1 MCPTKAERRRTSPPG
16 WRFEIAGPGVRCCR
30 AHGGSGVGPGRQP
43 VKQRGAA
50 REGQGTAVGG
60 RLSSP
65 SASPR
70 ERLWPPSE
78 PSANRP
84 HAERGGANRQ
94 RVPGVAGLLCR
105 GARRAWCACKRRRP
119 GFRRAGAQRH
129 LDHRA
134 AGLPRGPVSHQRHV
148 RRVAILDGKLAGYVQ
163 GRAVQRVVPGAGA
176 RVPGSGASGAR
187 RGGRTVS
194 GSLRGRVSGSRA
206 SRRARRAG
214 QREHAGAGCG
224 ERGGAAV
231 LAPPLQPAL
240 IGVRLAAAGHVP
252 AGRQQLFLPAHPQR
266 ALQRARGHG
275 ASRRAGRGRREQ
287 LALLR
292 VPVHWGVLREADY
305 VIEDTEVDLE
315 QAYTQRMAAE
325 RDAGGGRGGGR
336 ARAGAD
342 AAAAHAAEEAAA
354 AYLERSE
361 SIPLPQVWRSSGM
374 LPQLEDLRARVQLS
388 STALP
393 SVLFYTLL
401 NSHGNINAVD
411 VLSDGSALVA
421 GCDDSAVR
429 VFAAARRS
437 SASSSAAE
445 AALPAAKPEPTAPVE
460 NGPGDTA
467 TAATTTTAPASS
479 LISAP
484 ALQTLVGHS
493 GPVYGVHASADGR
506 HCLSASED
514 GTVRLWDLQRG
525 VDLVA
530 YRGHSYPVW
539 DVRFAPLG
547 RYFVSVSHD
556 RTALLYCTD
565 RVSPLRIL
573 AGHMTDVDCVAWHPN
588 CNYVATGS
596 TDRTVRLWDVRHG
609 DCVRIFCGHRA
620 PLTSLAFAPDGR
632 YLASG
637 DAAGAVLVHDIA
649 GGRRAATWVEH
660 GDAVWGSVVNEP
672 VRNWPLDAPPKMPIA
687 FLPVSLA
694 AWCSARIPPPTGG
707 HRRPGRAVLVGAPAG
722 GALVGRAVRE
732 HAPPCRG
739 VCGGALATNTER

>member
-1 MCPTKAERRRTSPPG
+1 MQNEAEQIAKEYLESRGFSAVAPGEHGAPANAAALDFDEQARNVILTIERQGYHVDPSRISAMYAELRSWMENSLDMYKGELYSVLYPVLVHAYLDLVRRG
-16 WRFEIAGPGVRCCR
+16 
-30 AHGGSGVGPGRQP
+30 HGEA
-43 VKQRGAA
+43 AA
-50 REGQGTAVGG
+50 RFLDRFGG
-60 RLSSP
+60 EFQDRGHRDELG
-65 SASPR
+65 A
-70 ERLWPPSE
+70 L
-78 PSANRP
+78 ANVSTP
-84 HAERGGANRQ
+84 EQAAENE
-94 RVPGVAGLLCR
+94 VA
-105 GARRAWCACKRRRP
+105 
-119 GFRRAGAQRH
+119 
-129 LDHRA
+129 
-134 AGLPRGPVSHQRHV
+134 
-148 RRVAILDGKLAGYVQ
+148 
-163 GRAVQRVVPGAGA
+163 
-176 RVPGSGASGAR
+176 
-187 RGGRTVS
+187 
-194 GSLRGRVSGSRA
+194 
-206 SRRARRAG
+206 
-214 QREHAGAGCG
+214 
-224 ERGGAAV
+224 
-231 LAPPLQPAL
+231 
-240 IGVRLAAAGHVP
+240 
-252 AGRQQLFLPAHPQR
+252 QLFLRHRYNLRLSAYGWQLLVTYLRDASNFFFLRILNEHCSVRVDTAHPD
-266 ALQRARGHG
+266 ALGEDGVGIDAGLDG
-275 ASRRAGRGRREQ
+275 EGGFVSASEQ

-325 RDAGGGRGGGR
+325 RDAGGARGGGR

-660 GDAVWGSVVNEP
+660 GDAVWSMDFSRGSGALLATGSGDGSI
-672 VRNWPLDAPPKMPIA
+672 RLWDAD
-687 FLPVSLA
+687 A
-694 AWCSARIPPPTGG
+694 AGW
-707 HRRPGRAVLVGAPAG
+707 AG
-722 GALVGRAVRE
+722 GTASNKSSRVLRTKSTPVYAVKFTWRNLLLGAGAFRAI
-732 HAPPCRG
+732 
-739 VCGGALATNTER
+739 